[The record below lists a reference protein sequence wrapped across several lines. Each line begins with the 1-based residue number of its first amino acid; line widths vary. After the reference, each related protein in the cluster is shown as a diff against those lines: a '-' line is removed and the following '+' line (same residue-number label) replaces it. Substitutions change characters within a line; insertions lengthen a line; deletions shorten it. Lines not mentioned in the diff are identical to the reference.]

1 VQANQQRVPGG
12 IRTPNLLI
20 RSFAL
25 NVFRSALVCAD
36 MHAENSSFSDEES
49 QSLLSTQRNKSGS
62 SLNTKSGTQ
71 VANKIARGVG
81 KNDSRYWRSRIYRP
95 INARGEVSPHYSMRL
110 QTRKRRMAFSLG
122 TGNADAAARKAAN
135 VYTDFLTLGVEA
147 ALAKYRPQKTT
158 DRIAT
163 VGEWIQAARS
173 VATVN
178 PATFALYAAALRKI
192 AGDIIRVKRNRK
204 RFGPKGGGAR
214 TYREAIDAAP
224 LALLSPAAI
233 QKWRIEYVKRA
244 KTPAEQRSRMTSCNS
259 TLRQARSLFG
269 KKITRFV
276 PLPEPPPFQHVEF
289 FPRQSAKYFSRID
302 AKAILTKAQSELAE
316 TDSPAFLV
324 VLLALAAGLRKGE
337 IDTLGWHQI
346 DFEREVIRVEHT
358 DTASLKSADSRGEVP
373 IDAGVV
379 ELLRG
384 FRARAG
390 GAFVI
395 EGGDG
400 VSGPRAWG
408 RHYRVQNVFDR
419 VTGWLR
425 GHGVTAKK
433 PLHELRKELG
443 ALITAEHG
451 IYAASRVLRHADL
464 STTAAH
470 YTDLKTRPTIP
481 VGEWL
486 TPDNVVPMSIR
497 QRRNATSKAKV
508 RAQ

>member
-1 VQANQQRVPGG
+1 MEKEGLPFGNSERITEQTGADLNQ
-12 IRTPNLLI
+12 
-20 RSFAL
+20 
-25 NVFRSALVCAD
+25 
-36 MHAENSSFSDEES
+36 
-49 QSLLSTQRNKSGS
+49 KSGKQ
-62 SLNTKSGTQ
+62 LANTITR
-71 VANKIARGVG
+71 AVG

-95 INARGEVSPHYSMRL
+95 FNAHGEASPHYSMRL
-110 QTRKRRMAFSLG
+110 QMRGHRMSFSLG
-122 TGNADAAARKAAN
+122 TGNAEAAARKAAN
-135 VYTDFLTLGVEA
+135 VYNDFLSLGVEGA
-147 ALAKYRPQKTT
+147 FAKYRPQKSA
-158 DRIAT
+158 DSIAT
-163 VGEWIQAARS
+163 VGQWIEAAKA

-178 PATFALYAAALRKI
+178 SATFALYAAALRKI
-192 AGDIIRVKRNRK
+192 AGDIIKVKRNRQ

-214 TYREAIDAAP
+214 TYRQAIDAAP
-224 LALLSPAAI
+224 LPLLSPAAI

-269 KKITRFV
+269 KKIIKFI
-276 PLPEPPPFQHVEF
+276 PLPESAPFQHVEF

-302 AKAILTKAQSELAE
+302 AKALLAQAQNELAQK
-316 TDSPAFLV
+316 DPAAFV
-324 VLLALAAGLRKGE
+324 VILIALAAGLRKGE
-337 IDTLGWHQI
+337 IDTLCWHQI
-346 DFEREVIRVEHT
+346 DFERGLIRVEHT

-373 IDAGVV
+373 IDASVV

-384 FRARAG
+384 FRARAT

-395 EGGDG
+395 EGGEG
-400 VSGPRAWG
+400 VAGPRAWG
-408 RHYRVQNVFDR
+408 RHYRVQSVFDR
-419 VTGWLR
+419 VTAWLR
-425 GHGVTAKK
+425 KNGVTAKK

-486 TPDNVVPMSIR
+486 MPKNVVPMKR
-497 QRRNATSKAKV
+497 TNRRKAM
-508 RAQ
+508 A